1 MREVSL
7 DRNPLIKI
15 CEQMN
20 EGEGV
25 NEWVGVRMQRQIDR
39 KALTDGATVVR
50 NLRPPCSILLLNSG
64 SIGMGSMGSWEPI
77 NL

>member
-20 EGEGV
+20 EEGVNSV

-39 KALTDGATVVR
+39 EALTGVRQICGAK
-50 NLRPPCSILLLNSG
+50 S
-64 SIGMGSMGSWEPI
+64 
-77 NL
+77 

>member
-1 MREVSL
+1 MSL

-20 EGEGV
+20 EEGVNSV

-39 KALTDGATVVR
+39 KALTDGATEVR
-50 NLRPPCSILLLNSG
+50 NLRPPRSIFLLK
-64 SIGMGSMGSWEPI
+64 IPFSWFAS
-77 NL
+77 

>member
-20 EGEGV
+20 EEGV

-39 KALTDGATVVR
+39 KALTGGTTTVR
-50 NLRPPCSILLLNSG
+50 NLRPPRSILLLK
-64 SIGMGSMGSWEPI
+64 ILFSWFAS
-77 NL
+77 